1 MTAAVDSP
9 SRPPK
14 RHRPKQRN
22 TAGYSNQSES
32 LAQEVALFPGKI
44 EPEVPNTTMDV
55 SSSPQP
61 TTLRVASDSGGNG
74 GFDSSPRGPTKSR
87 PTKQTPKK
95 KSGGIRNG
103 TSPNPKKNTTPGP
116 KNQTHSSMTPV
127 QQSTTPIQY
136 YAGPTFHASP
146 AASSLPMPKFLS
158 KSVPEASK
166 DPSLPTTATQETG
179 ESSSEQSEDSPT
191 PASVQPMKQQPPP
204 REESPLDIFFKA
216 DRQEKERQRK
226 EQEAEK
232 GSTHPDRPQ
241 HHSRQSTNG
250 SMGGLFPLEL
260 ENKDRS
266 KVAHDEASGFS
277 LTAQSSETQ
286 PPTASTRLPETPEQL
301 QQRKAKTA
309 ALKKFLYSPSTTGE
323 ATLKPTSDLT
333 SSPPISDPGETQ
345 RPTQTGHSPVQRH
358 LAAQKPRRM
367 SPGLRPS
374 SHLRREVS
382 ASTLPESGSMSELP
396 ATPTPSR
403 SRNAYRSTPEE
414 GQRQPLF
421 DGIGSK
427 RVEHDLARST
437 PVSESMTEWS
447 PYKKMEDDLRR
458 ILKMDGLPSDGVTGV
473 PS

>member
-1 MTAAVDSP
+1 M
-9 SRPPK
+9 
-14 RHRPKQRN
+14 
-22 TAGYSNQSES
+22 G
-32 LAQEVALFPGKI
+32 VA
-44 EPEVPNTTMDV
+44 
-55 SSSPQP
+55 SSPQP
-61 TTLRVASDSGGNG
+61 TNLRLASDSGGPS
-74 GFDSSPRGPTKSR
+74 GFDSSPRGSTRSKPTR
-87 PTKQTPKK
+87 QTPKK
-95 KSGGIRNG
+95 KSGGVRNG
-103 TSPNPKKNTTPGP
+103 TPPNPKDHTIPRP

-127 QQSTTPIQY
+127 QQSTTPMQY

-166 DPSLPTTATQETG
+166 NPSLRTATTQEIG
-179 ESSSEQSEDSPT
+179 ETSSEQSEDSPT
-191 PASVQPMKQQPPP
+191 PVSVQSMNQQPP

-216 DRQEKERQRK
+216 DRQEKERQRR

-232 GSTHPDRPQ
+232 GTTQIDRPQ
-241 HHSRQSTNG
+241 YHSRQSTNG

-260 ENKDRS
+260 ENKEPP
-266 KVAHDEASGFS
+266 KVAHDEAPAFS
-277 LTAQSSETQ
+277 QTAQNRDTP
-286 PPTASTRLPETPEQL
+286 PPTASAVVPETPEQL

-323 ATLKPTSDLT
+323 VTLDPTSDLT
-333 SSPPISDPGETQ
+333 SKPPISAPGNT
-345 RPTQTGHSPVQRH
+345 RPRRQTGNSPVQQQ
-358 LAAQKPRRM
+358 LAIQKSRQM
-367 SPGLRPS
+367 SPGPRPS

-414 GQRQPLF
+414 SQRRPLF
-421 DGIGSK
+421 DGIGSNYA
-427 RVEHDLARST
+427 EPT
-437 PVSESMTEWS
+437 PSRPNPSPEPMTEWS

-458 ILKMDGLPSDGVTGV
+458 ILKMDGLPSDGATGV